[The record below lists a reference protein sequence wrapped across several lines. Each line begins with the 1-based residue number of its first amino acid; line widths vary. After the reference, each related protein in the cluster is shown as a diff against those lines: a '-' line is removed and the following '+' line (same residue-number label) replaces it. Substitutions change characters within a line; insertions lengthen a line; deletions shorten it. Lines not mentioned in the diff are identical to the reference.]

1 MLLKQTDNLDI
12 YSNCHDE
19 KGNHCKNVSDQ
30 VITVVNNFNDKTLT
44 ALLYNDKLWI
54 LSSNCHTKVS
64 VDIPLNG
71 ERQLGFDDAGFVVHV
86 FNSPL
91 VYDIRLDSKSSTVK
105 AIMEDFYKLPY
116 PELEGY
122 DKEELRKKLESL
134 KVSDDDSKD
143 LKFIRDTQIDTP
155 KTADPIE
162 ETKENLATDTKVS
175 SAYITPKDGN
185 VQWETEFAF
194 FGPNDNVITQR
205 KHLKVNYQ
213 MSNHTLQF
221 GYWSED
227 SNGDIQVD
235 TFDVAMEKIQKYLPF
250 DKAYLDAYYID
261 NKLYRIELVYNKDK
275 KFGTAAFVN
284 EWCTAGKVSSIDHS
298 QFKNMN
304 STTYGYHKQENA
316 TRSVNGVYN
325 DQMVFNLS
333 NGVRV
338 CFCD

>member
-19 KGNHCKNVSDQ
+19 KGKHLHISDQ
-30 VITVVNNFNDKTLT
+30 VITVVNNYNDKTLT
-44 ALLYNDKLWI
+44 ALLSYDKLWL
-54 LSSNCHTKVS
+54 LSSSCHSKVC

-71 ERQLGFDDAGFVVHV
+71 MRYLEFDNNEFVVNV
-86 FNSPL
+86 VDVEL
-91 VYDIRLDSKSSTVK
+91 VYSIHLNNASSTVK
-105 AIMEDFYKLPY
+105 AIMDDFYKLPI

-122 DKEELRKKLESL
+122 DKEELRKKLESV
-134 KVSDDDSKD
+134 KVSDDDPKD
-143 LKFIRDTQIDTP
+143 LKFIRDTQIDSS

-175 SAYITPKDGN
+175 SSYITPKDGN

-194 FGPNDNVITQR
+194 YGPNDNVITQR

-235 TFDVAMEKIQKYLPF
+235 TFDVDMKKIQKYLPF
-250 DKAYLDAYYID
+250 DKACLDTYYID
-261 NKLYRIELVYNKDK
+261 NRLYRIELVYNKDK

-284 EWCTAGKVSSIDHS
+284 EWCSAGKVSSIDHS

-304 STTYGYHKQENA
+304 STTYGYHKQEEA

-325 DQMVFNLS
+325 DQMIFNLS